1 MPTMKDIVLY
11 CKSYNRDVLRAA
23 KLVESIRQ
31 HNSSNL
37 PFYLSCPSTD
47 LALFKEIIGSD
58 GVTFLTD
65 EEIIAA
71 NTAIDIDAFNALPGV
86 LSQQIVKS
94 EFWRLNICEN
104 YLCLD
109 SDSYFI
115 RNFSKNDLLTPSGIP
130 YTVMNES
137 LELRLFGALHHH
149 EKVARNIDTDCQ
161 AIMSIFRRTG
171 RHYDFGPL
179 PVVWSRRV
187 WSDLARKFL
196 EPKGMSFLDAI
207 VLFPSEM
214 RWYGEA
220 LLHLRSIELWP
231 VETLFRCYHYED
243 QYTKARKSGESDEV
257 LRNVY
262 LGVCVQSNW
271 NKGLDYGVSKKSV
284 LSKFV
289 RSLKRHLMRRLV

>member
-1 MPTMKDIVLY
+1 MKDIVLY

-23 KLVESIRQ
+23 KLVESIRK
-31 HNSSNL
+31 HNPSNL

-47 LALFKEIIGSD
+47 LSLFKDVIGSD

-65 EEIIAA
+65 EEIIAVNA
-71 NTAIDIDAFNALPGV
+71 AIDMDTFHALPGA
-86 LSQQIVKS
+86 LSQQVVKS
-94 EFWRLNICEN
+94 EFWRLGICEN

-115 RNFSKNDLLTPSGIP
+115 RDCHKSDFITPSGVP
-130 YTVMNES
+130 FTVMNES
-137 LELRLFGALHHH
+137 LELRLFGALHRH
-149 EKVARNIDTDCQ
+149 EKIARNIDADCQ
-161 AIMSIFRRTG
+161 AIMNIFERSG

-187 WSDLARKFL
+187 WSDLAEKFL
-196 EPKGMSFLDAI
+196 QSKGMNFLDAI

-220 LLHLRSIELWP
+220 LLHFRSIELWP
-231 VETLFRCYHYED
+231 IETLFRCYHYED
-243 QYTKARKSGESDEV
+243 QYRNARKSGESDEV
-257 LRNVY
+257 LSKVY

-271 NKGLDYGVSKKSV
+271 HKSLDYGDVRKSV
-284 LSKFV
+284 LSRFV
-289 RSLKRHLMRRLV
+289 RALKRHFLRRLV